1 MKGGVI
7 GFTETI
13 TDLLKIPDRL
23 STLERRLH
31 RMEARMGKM
40 EDAVQQLNEATD
52 EIAADLE
59 RLRGDV
65 ANGDTSA
72 AEKLT
77 PLIERLR
84 SLGQDPTNPVPEP
97 PPSL

>member
-1 MKGGVI
+1 
-7 GFTETI
+7 
-13 TDLLKIPDRL
+13 
-23 STLERRLH
+23 
-31 RMEARMGKM
+31 MGKM
-40 EDAVQQLNEATD
+40 EDAVAQLDEATN

-59 RLRGDV
+59 RLRTDV
-65 ANGDTSA
+65 ANGDATA

-97 PPSL
+97 PPGL